1 MRYSVKAIFVQY
13 FEVDGV
19 FVTSNKPCDWAND
32 DILVTSEK
40 QCDWENDVTFV
51 KSKNHVTGQMTR

>member
-1 MRYSVKAIFVQY
+1 M
-13 FEVDGV
+13 
-19 FVTSNKPCDWAND
+19 TSNKPGDWAND

-51 KSKNHVTGQMTR
+51 TSKNHVTGQMTR